1 MIMESKILFFINYMS
16 TVKRS
21 SRNTIESYKRDLEAM
36 KEYFYGQN
44 ITDVDKITGTS
55 INSYVLYLERLGK
68 SPATIAR
75 TISTI
80 KTFFRCM
87 INNGYVKR
95 EPTENINA
103 PEQDKAGNKTK
114 AASKE
119 EIKKMLDSI
128 EGNDCMAIRD
138 RAMLELLYDSGVKVT
153 ELISL
158 KVSDVNLD
166 YSYLTCHGV
175 KRDKTVPFGWSANK
189 AVATYLQLARGSLVK
204 GENNDFL
211 FLNRFGKQM
220 TRQGFWKIFKG
231 YASLAGVAGLTTHAI
246 HK

>member
-1 MIMESKILFFINYMS
+1 MESKILFFIHYMS
-16 TVKRS
+16 TVKRAS
-21 SRNTIESYKRDLEAM
+21 KNTLESYKRDLEAM
-36 KEYFYGQN
+36 KEYFYGHD
-44 ITDVDKITGTS
+44 IVDIEKITGTS
-55 INSYVLYLERLGK
+55 INSYVLYLEKIGK

-103 PEQDKAGNKTK
+103 PEQEKHKTK
-114 AASKE
+114 TISKE
-119 EIKKMLDSI
+119 DIKRLLDSV
-128 EGNDCMAIRD
+128 EGENSIALRD
-138 RAMLELLYDSGVKVT
+138 RAMLELLYDSGIKVT
-153 ELISL
+153 ELINL

-166 YSYLTCHGV
+166 YSYVTCHGA
-175 KRDKTVPFGWSANK
+175 KRDKTVPFGWTANK
-189 AVATYLQLARGSLVK
+189 SVTTYMQLARESFIKDEDHG
-204 GENNDFL
+204 FL
-211 FLNRFGKQM
+211 FMNRFGKQM

-231 YASLAGVAGLTTHAI
+231 YASLAGVADLTTHAI